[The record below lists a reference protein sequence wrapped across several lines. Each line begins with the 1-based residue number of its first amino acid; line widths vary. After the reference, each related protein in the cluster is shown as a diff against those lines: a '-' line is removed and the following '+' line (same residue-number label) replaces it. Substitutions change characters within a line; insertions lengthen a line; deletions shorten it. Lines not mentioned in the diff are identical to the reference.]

1 MSTHAKQKAVDVA
14 EMLAY
19 SIVKPEKPEKKA
31 PGKKKGGGKGKNK
44 GKGKASEEQQT
55 EMIIDVD
62 EDVATPIPE
71 EEVAQEPGTEQASEG
86 PAPEVPAPAAVDDKA
101 AATEAKDDRSI
112 LIRKMLNPQ
121 DDLVAFS
128 SIG

>member
-1 MSTHAKQKAVDVA
+1 MSTHTKRKAVEVA

-44 GKGKASEEQQT
+44 GKGKASEEQET

-62 EDVATPIPE
+62 EEAATPTPE
-71 EEVAQEPGTEQASEG
+71 EEVAQEPEKEQAS
-86 PAPEVPAPAAVDDKA
+86 EVPAPAVVDDKA
-101 AATEAKDDRSI
+101 EPAEAKDDRSI